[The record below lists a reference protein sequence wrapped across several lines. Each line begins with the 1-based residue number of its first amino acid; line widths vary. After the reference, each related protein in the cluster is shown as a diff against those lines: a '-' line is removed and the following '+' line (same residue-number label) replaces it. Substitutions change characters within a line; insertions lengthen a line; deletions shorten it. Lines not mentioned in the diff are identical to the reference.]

1 MPLEGERSLILLGIE
16 TSCDETA
23 VGIVCDHT
31 DAERR
36 ILANVVATQ
45 FAEHKPY
52 GGVVP
57 EIAARAHLDKIDEVL
72 ARAFQQAGIKLEQ
85 VDAIAAT
92 CGPGLIGG
100 VMVGAMT
107 GKALAAVTNKP
118 FIGINHL
125 EAHALTVRLTHDVAF
140 PYLLLLVSGG
150 HSQLLLVEGVGHYRR
165 LGTTL
170 DDAVGEC
177 FDKSAKLLGL
187 GYPGGPLLERA
198 AKNGKNNAFPLP
210 KPMVGREGCNFS
222 FSGLKTAVRMAVENA
237 KKPLSTEFVAN
248 MSASLQS
255 TIAAILR
262 DRSLQAFEMLEREGH
277 HVTALVVGG
286 GVAANE
292 TVRTELT
299 QAAAKY
305 GAPFLAPPISLCTDN
320 GVMIAWAGLERFRLG
335 LTDPL
340 SLRAR
345 PRWPL
350 ESLGLDKEA
359 L

>member
-1 MPLEGERSLILLGIE
+1 MVILGIE

-23 VGIVCDHT
+23 VGIVQDSS
-31 DAERR
+31 DRARR
-36 ILANVVATQ
+36 VLGNVVATQ

-57 EIAARAHLDKIDEVL
+57 EIAARAHLDKIDDVL
-72 ARAFQQAGIKLEQ
+72 SQAFKQAGVTLAQ

-100 VMVGAMT
+100 VMVGAMA
-107 GKALAAVTNKP
+107 GKALAAVAQKP

-125 EAHALTVRLTHDVAF
+125 EAHALTARLTDDVAF

-150 HSQLLLVEGVGHYRR
+150 HSQLLLVEGVGRYRR

-187 GYPGGPLLERA
+187 GYPGGPLLEKA
-198 AKNGKNNAFPLP
+198 AKEGRKEAFALP
-210 KPMVGREGCNFS
+210 RPMLGREGCNFS
-222 FSGLKTAVRMAVENA
+222 FSGLKTAVRLAVEHA
-237 KKPLSTEFVAN
+237 TKPLSAAFVAD
-248 MSASLQS
+248 MAASLQS
-255 TIAAILR
+255 TIAAILANR
-262 DRSLQAFEMLEREGH
+262 TLQAFEMLEREAH

-286 GVAANE
+286 GVAANQE
-292 TVRTELT
+292 IRGALT
-299 QAAAKY
+299 QAASKY
-305 GAPFLAPPISLCTDN
+305 GVSFIAPPVPLCTDN

-335 LTDPL
+335 LTDAL
-340 SLRAR
+340 SVRAR

-350 ESLGLDKEA
+350 ESLDLDREA

>member
-1 MPLEGERSLILLGIE
+1 MIVLGIE

-23 VGIVCDHT
+23 VGIVT
-31 DAERR
+31 DAAVGEAR

-45 FAEHKPY
+45 FTEHKPY

-57 EIAARAHLDKIDEVL
+57 EIAARAHLDKIDDVL
-72 ARAFQQAGIKLEQ
+72 HEAFRQAGLTLGQI
-85 VDAIAAT
+85 DAIAAT

-100 VMVGAMT
+100 VMVGAMM
-107 GKALAAVTNKP
+107 GKSLSAVTEKP
-118 FIGINHL
+118 FIAVNHL
-125 EAHALTVRLTHDVAF
+125 EAHALTVRLTDDVAF

-150 HSQLLLVEGVGHYRR
+150 HSQLVLVEGVGKYRR

-198 AKNGKNNAFPLP
+198 AMKGQAGSHALP
-210 KPMVGREGCNFS
+210 RPMSGREGCNFS
-222 FSGLKTAVRMAVENA
+222 FSGLKTAVRLAVENA
-237 KKPLSTEFVAN
+237 HKPLQPSFVAN
-248 MSASLQS
+248 MAASLQF
-255 TIAAILR
+255 TIAQILA
-262 DRSLQAFEMLEREGH
+262 DRTLHAFDLLEEEGK

-286 GVAANE
+286 GVAANQSI
-292 TVRTELT
+292 RLALT
-299 QAAAKY
+299 KTAEKN
-305 GAPFLAPPISLCTDN
+305 GVPFVAPPVALCTDN

-335 LTDPL
+335 FEDDLGV
-340 SLRAR
+340 RAR

-350 ESLGLDKEA
+350 DALSLDREA